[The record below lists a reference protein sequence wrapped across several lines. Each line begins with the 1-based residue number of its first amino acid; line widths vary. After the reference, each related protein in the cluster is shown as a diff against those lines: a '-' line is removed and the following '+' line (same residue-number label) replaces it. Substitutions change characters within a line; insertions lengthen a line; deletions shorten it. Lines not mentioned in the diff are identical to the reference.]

1 MKGGLFETEAE
12 LGSDNEENEV
22 RKEINQD
29 DAEEKE
35 EGLDRELEEL
45 IDNQHVQEYLEF
57 NF

>member
-22 RKEINQD
+22 RKEINKD

>member
-1 MKGGLFETEAE
+1 LKGGLFETEAE

-22 RKEINQD
+22 RKEINKD